1 MNPSFRGRKLF
12 LDATVLISGTTLVD
26 TASYALYICGSDLLY
41 SNEYCVMETRHYF
54 QDKKNCPP
62 HETNGVIDSIRS
74 RVCILPT
81 APVKEYQKLDLP
93 DKLKSDKPV
102 VKGALDVNAVLVTHD
117 RALLREAR
125 KYVETAAPAE
135 ILKK

>member
-1 MNPSFRGRKLF
+1 MNPSFRGRNLF

-26 TASYALYICGSDLLY
+26 TASYVLYTCGSDRLY
-41 SNEYCVMETRHYF
+41 SNEYCMMETRHYF

-62 HETNGVIDSIRS
+62 HETNGIIDSIRS
-74 RVCILPT
+74 RVHILPT

-102 VKGALDVNAVLVTHD
+102 VKGALGINAVLVTHD

-125 KYVETAAPAE
+125 KYVETATPAE

>member
-26 TASYALYICGSDLLY
+26 TASYALYTCGSDQLY

-62 HETNGVIDSIRS
+62 HETNGVIDSIRR
-74 RVCILPT
+74 RVRILPT

-117 RALLREAR
+117 WALLREAR
-125 KYVETAAPAE
+125 KYVETASPAE
-135 ILKK
+135 ILQK